1 MNPLRVERPSA
12 RLLPEIHVS
21 ESGDPASPAVVF
33 VHGGGPSGVM
43 WRRHMEQ
50 LADSFHCLAPDLPG
64 FGRSNHLG
72 CISLAATADLVA
84 ELIEDRVPAGRAHV
98 VGLSYGGSVVLALL
112 DRHADRIDRA
122 VVDGSGVLSSWV
134 DPFVVAGAVAVSPI
148 VGSRPVA
155 ALLGAVGLGGLG
167 TSLRGASPRAVRHA
181 FREGYT
187 APCSRRQLE
196 ATCPALLVA
205 GEKEPTVRASNAAF
219 AALMPQ
225 AIARFVPGLGHAWF
239 AWRPELH
246 IRMVGAWLAGEELP
260 AGLEPEP
267 PSPAS
272 VDRVLRLLAKG
283 KDLRTN
289 ERGTTSRS
297 R

>member
-1 MNPLRVERPSA
+1 MSATPVERHVA
-12 RLLPEIHVS
+12 RLLPDLHTYEA
-21 ESGDPASPAVVF
+21 GRPTSPAVVF

-43 WRRHMEQ
+43 WRRHIER
-50 LADSFHCLAPDLPG
+50 LAGSFHCLVPDLPG
-64 FGRSNHLG
+64 FGRSNHLESV
-72 CISLAATADLVA
+72 SLAATADLLA
-84 ELIEDRVPAGRAHV
+84 ELIEARVPAGRAHV

-112 DRHADRIDRA
+112 DRHAVRIDRA

-134 DPFVVAGAVAVSPI
+134 DPLVVAGAVAVSPI
-148 VGSRPVA
+148 MGSRPVA
-155 ALLGAVGLGGLG
+155 AFLGAVGLGGLG
-167 TSLRGASPRAVRHA
+167 TSLRGASPRAVRRA

-196 ATCPALLVA
+196 ATCPTLLVA
-205 GEKEPTVRASNAAF
+205 GEKESTVRASNAAF
-219 AALMPQ
+219 AALMPH

-246 IRMVGAWLAGEELP
+246 IRMVEAWLAGEELP
-260 AGLEPEP
+260 PGLEPET

-272 VDRVLRLLAKG
+272 VERVLQMLSQQEVPPA
-283 KDLRTN
+283 
-289 ERGTTSRS
+289 SRDTA